1 MPRPPGRSAGQRFL
15 RKSGFAFASA
25 AAFGA
30 LFGALLYF
38 RVPRAVWEEQGEN
51 LPSHLQAR
59 RWLEQLELRTYDW
72 RGRELGRLS
81 PPSKEVVIVGMDDET
96 LARANASARLDL
108 ATQPWPREVMGGI
121 AREMVEQGARVVLI
135 DFLFSSLSPRACSS
149 DIPAAYALEGLELDD
164 DLRFRRL
171 LDSVPGKTI
180 LAFSTQP
187 QARKVAMPSLVKE
200 LALVDRVETRAQALE
215 LVRKVLATRRPAF
228 SVPEGGKLAI
238 WAGVESPDDARGLLS
253 SLEVPV
259 KGEPL
264 LRARTRAE
272 SGYELDAA
280 DLVTHLAE
288 VQVEGID
295 PANLPRVPALDH
307 PASPLIGA
315 ASDYGSVVTRAD
327 VDGLVRGMPH
337 LHYVVTRTG
346 GRVLPSVPLAAA
358 MRLAGSR
365 RLVYRDGR
373 LHIGD
378 RFSFPMDERGFGLI
392 RWNAPQ
398 SDGSRGSL
406 ATFVPAWT
414 LIGSVSDRVAGVPV
428 RPIRALKD
436 KVVVFTNTSTQGN
449 DFKPTPIGDVTPGGA
464 ILGQALANILSS
476 DGIVRVAPRWDLLA
490 AAVLALV
497 GALLA
502 LALSGALRSALGAL
516 FYFASL
522 LVVGAAYL
530 AFAWWLF
537 VAREQWIAVAG
548 PLLAMGSTFLLAT
561 IHAIRT
567 EREVRDFIFHVLG
580 RSVSPEVARRVASD
594 FSLIHPE
601 RREVTIYFSD
611 LEGFTGI
618 SEEISPEQLIRLL
631 EEYFAEM
638 TRLVRATGGHLD
650 KFIGDAVMALW
661 NAPNPNEDH
670 AALACESALRMQEA
684 LLRRQPE
691 WEARYGHRI
700 VARAGINTG
709 EVVVGH
715 VGSDLQAAYTAIGDA
730 VNLASRLEGAN
741 KAYGTQIL
749 VGEQTVAKAG
759 EDFVFREVDRVRVK
773 GKMVPSRIFELIGRR
788 GDSKV
793 SAEAL
798 SRFEQALDLYHQRR
812 FAEAAELFAA
822 CEAEHGDAVAA
833 VYVARCRDYA
843 TCPPPPQWD
852 GVYELTEK

>member
-1 MPRPPGRSAGQRFL
+1 
-15 RKSGFAFASA
+15 
-25 AAFGA
+25 
-30 LFGALLYF
+30 
-38 RVPRAVWEEQGEN
+38 VWEEQGEN
-51 LPSHLQAR
+51 LSYHLQAR

-72 RGRELGRLS
+72 RARELGRLS
-81 PPSKEVVIVGMDDET
+81 KPSKEVVIVGMDDET
-96 LARANASARLDL
+96 LARANASVRLDL

-121 AREMVEQGARVVLI
+121 VREMVDQGAQMVLV

-149 DIPAAYALEGLELDD
+149 DIPAAYGLEGLELDD

-187 QARKVAMPSLVKE
+187 QARKVVVPSLVKE
-200 LALVDRVETRAQALE
+200 LALVDRVDTRAQALE

-228 SVPEGGKLAI
+228 SVPEGKKVQI
-238 WAGVESPDDARGLLS
+238 WAGVESRDDARGLLA
-253 SLEVPV
+253 SLEVAA
-259 KGEPL
+259 KGEPI

-272 SGYELDAA
+272 SGYEIDAA
-280 DLVTHLAE
+280 DLVTALAE
-288 VQVEGID
+288 VHVEGID
-295 PANLPRVPALDH
+295 PARLPRVPALDH

-337 LHYVVTRTG
+337 LHYVATRDG
-346 GRVLPSVPLAAA
+346 GRVLPSLPLAAA
-358 MRLAGSR
+358 MRLAASR

-373 LHIGD
+373 LHVGD
-378 RFSFPMDERGFGLI
+378 RFSIPVDERGFGVI

-406 ATFVPAWT
+406 ATFVSAWS
-414 LIGSVSDRVAGVPV
+414 LIGSVSDRVARIPV

-436 KVVVFTNTSTQGN
+436 RVVVFTNTSTQGN

-476 DGIVRVAPRWDLLA
+476 DGIVRVASRWDLLA
-490 AAVLALV
+490 AAGMALI

-502 LALSGALRSALGAL
+502 LTVSGALRSALGAL
-516 FYFASL
+516 VYFASL
-522 LVVGAAYL
+522 LVVGAGYV

-537 VAREQWIAVAG
+537 VAREHWIAIAG
-548 PLLAMGSTFLLAT
+548 PLLAMGSTFLLTT

-567 EREVRDFIFHVLG
+567 EREVREFIFHVLG

-601 RREVTIYFSD
+601 RREVTVYFSD
-611 LEGFTGI
+611 LEGFTRI
-618 SEEISPEQLIRLL
+618 SEQISPELLIRLL

-661 NAPNPNEDH
+661 NAPNPSPNH

-684 LLRRQPE
+684 LARRVAD
-691 WEARYGHRI
+691 WEVRYGHRI

-749 VGEQTVAKAG
+749 VGEQTVLNAR
-759 EDFVFREVDRVRVK
+759 EEFVFREVDRVRMR
-773 GKMVPSRIFELIGRR
+773 GKTVPTRVFELLGRS
-788 GDSKV
+788 GDPAPRAK
-793 SAEAL
+793 AL
-798 SRFEQALDLYHQRR
+798 LLFEQALALYHQRR
-812 FAEAAELFAA
+812 FTEAGELFAR
-822 CEAEHGDAVAA
+822 CEAETEDSVAA
-833 VYVARCRDYA
+833 VYVARCKQYA
-843 TCPPPPQWD
+843 MSSPPPEWD